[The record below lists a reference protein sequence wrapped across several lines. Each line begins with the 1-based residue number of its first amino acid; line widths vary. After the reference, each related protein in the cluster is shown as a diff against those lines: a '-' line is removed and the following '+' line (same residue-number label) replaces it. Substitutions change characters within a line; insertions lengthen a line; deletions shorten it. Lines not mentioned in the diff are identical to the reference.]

1 MIARSAALALL
12 PLLLL
17 LSPRPAPADG
27 KEDKGARILRTFA
40 EELVPLTPGKGK
52 FPARFTMGTA
62 GDKAAASERP
72 TVKVSLKAPFAMA
85 KYEVTQELYELV
97 TGKSPSRWRG
107 PRNSVEKVTW
117 DDANTFCTKVTALL
131 RKQKLIKANEVIRL
145 PSEAE
150 WEYACRAGTT
160 TAYSFGD
167 KAADLGDYAW
177 YHGNAK
183 GNDPPVGKKKPN
195 AWGLY
200 DMHGYVWEWTAD
212 AWSDSHEGAKAD
224 GSPRVNAKEKARV
237 VRGGAWTDNA
247 DAARSA
253 SRQKRLA
260 TYSSDAVGFRCVKA
274 TVVVKEAP

>member
-1 MIARSAALALL
+1 MPPRRAGLA
-12 PLLLL
+12 LLLL
-17 LSPRPAPADG
+17 LSLLAPRPTAAED
-27 KEDKGARILRTFA
+27 KEDKAARILRTFA
-40 EELVPLTPGKGK
+40 SEFVQLTPGKGK
-52 FPARFTMGTA
+52 FPAGLTMGTGKDTA
-62 GDKAAASERP
+62 
-72 TVKVSLKAPFAMA
+72 KVRFKAPFAMA

-97 TGKSPSRWRG
+97 MGKNPSRWTG
-107 PRNSVEKVTW
+107 PRNSVEKVTC

-131 RKQKLIKANEVIRL
+131 RKRKLIKDNEVIRL

-177 YHGNAK
+177 YDGNAK

-212 AWSDSHEGAKAD
+212 AWSDSHKGASAA
-224 GSPRVNAKEKARV
+224 GAPRVNAREKARV
-237 VRGGAWTDNA
+237 VRGGAWTEKA
-247 DAARSA
+247 DTCRSA
-253 SRQKRLA
+253 SRQKRDA
-260 TYSSDAVGFRCVKA
+260 GHASDAVGFRCVKA
-274 TVVVKEAP
+274 VAVVKEEP